1 LAGGPVQF
9 IGRVGVGAIGAALVT
24 ELLDADVD
32 ERVQR
37 ESRAGT
43 IAELVDADG
52 EKSILPDR
60 GAATELE
67 DIDGVSWLHVPAY
80 SLIIEP
86 LATTTARAIRAVQQT
101 GGTVSSDASSVAI
114 VDEVGASRFSEM
126 LAGLGPDV
134 VLYNQDEDIVLGV
147 TARQGIAGVELT
159 VVKSG
164 ANDVVAHREG
174 EIVAMVPPPHL
185 SNVRETTAAGDA
197 CAAGFIFARMALG
210 DIATALGQWNQSAAQ
225 LLTRHSA

>member
-80 SLIIEP
+80 SLVIEP

-134 VLYNQDEDIVLGV
+134 VLYNQDEDIV
-147 TARQGIAGVELT
+147 
-159 VVKSG
+159 
-164 ANDVVAHREG
+164 RERSWQWSRRRIFPMCG
-174 EIVAMVPPPHL
+174 RRRL
-185 SNVRETTAAGDA
+185 RETLVLPGSSLLAW
-197 CAAGFIFARMALG
+197 LW
-210 DIATALGQWNQSAAQ
+210 ATSRQPSGKGINRPHSCSHATPPSLMV
-225 LLTRHSA
+225 LTRRSRRPQCQT

>member
-37 ESRAGT
+37 EGRAGT

-80 SLIIEP
+80 SLVIEP

-134 VLYNQDEDIVLGV
+134 VLYNQDEDIV
-147 TARQGIAGVELT
+147 RERSWQWSRRRIFPMCGIRRL
-159 VVKSG
+159 
-164 ANDVVAHREG
+164 
-174 EIVAMVPPPHL
+174 
-185 SNVRETTAAGDA
+185 AGDA
-197 CAAGFIFARMALG
+197 YAAGFIFARMALG
-210 DIATALGQWNQSAAQ
+210 DIATALGQGNQSAAQ